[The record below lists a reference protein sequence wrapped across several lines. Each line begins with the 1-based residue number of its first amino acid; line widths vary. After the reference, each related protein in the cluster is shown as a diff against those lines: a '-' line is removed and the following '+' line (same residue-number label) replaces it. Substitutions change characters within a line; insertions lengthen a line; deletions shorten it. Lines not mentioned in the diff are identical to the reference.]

1 MPRRAQHGAAGRAR
15 AAGAAGGGVEWLR
28 QRVQQGT
35 RGSGDPGAA
44 GAGTLLGRGLCC
56 FGWKG
61 MGVVGMFLVGNGIA

>member
-1 MPRRAQHGAAGRAR
+1 M
-15 AAGAAGGGVEWLR
+15 
-28 QRVQQGT
+28 QQGT